1 MAQVTSV
8 TVTGTPV
15 AGVAYRTYVRYSVV
29 MEGSAATV
37 DERVVACC
45 WLPGFPLR
53 VIAHEQ
59 ADLSG
64 PVALA
69 SDGEAHPVV
78 LDCTDAARDHGVE
91 PGMLVSR
98 AMGCCGTLQVLGCD
112 VPRVEAAA
120 ERFVQRLEAHG
131 AAVQAMEPGRA
142 FFDAAPLVLL
152 YGGLPKVFERL
163 LASFA
168 GGNVRIGA
176 GPNPFVAWVATRHA
190 PPGGWLRVA
199 PEETRRMLARMP
211 LTLLP
216 ASPDLVKLLHALG
229 LEALGDVAA
238 LDVHHVA
245 DRLGADGVRLHALAR
260 GEDPSRLE
268 PRVPVDPVTEL
279 LAFPEAVANVQTL
292 ESAVQL
298 LAERLAAHPRCVQHA
313 PRAVIVSCVLATGT
327 SWSARRV
334 LRTPT
339 IDARRIALA
348 ARPMLE
354 EVPAA
359 VERLELM
366 LDGFEP
372 RAADQRSLLGGRG
385 GASFAG
391 TALDDDAL
399 GGLDDDRVQRG
410 MRHVQEALG
419 EDSLLQVLEVEP
431 WSRVPERH
439 AVLVPRGR
447 ARDEERDVRGGRSG
461 AIGAV
466 DVGRGVWN

>member
-1 MAQVTSV
+1 MDGGADS
-8 TVTGTPV
+8 
-15 AGVAYRTYVRYSVV
+15 S
-29 MEGSAATV
+29 
-37 DERVVACC
+37 ERVVACC

-53 VIAHEQ
+53 VVAHGQ
-59 ADLSG
+59 ADLAG

-69 SDGEAHPVV
+69 SDAEAHPVV

-98 AMGCCGTLQVLGCD
+98 AMGCCGGLEVLACD

-131 AAVQAMEPGRA
+131 AAVQPMEPGRA
-142 FFDAAPLVLL
+142 FFDAAPLVRL

-163 LASFA
+163 LAAFQ
-168 GGNVRIGA
+168 GGSVRIGA

-190 PPGGWLRVA
+190 PAGGWLRVA
-199 PEETRRMLARMP
+199 PDETKRMLERMP

-216 ASPDLVKLLHALG
+216 AGPELVRLLHALG
-229 LEALGDVAA
+229 LETLGDVAA

-268 PRVPVDPVTEL
+268 PRIPVEPVAEL
-279 LAFPEAVANVQTL
+279 LAFPEPVANAQTL
-292 ESAVQL
+292 ESAAQL

-313 PRAVIVSCVLATGT
+313 PRAVVVSCVLATGS
-327 SWSARRV
+327 SWSSRRV

-348 ARPMLE
+348 ARPALE
-354 EVPAA
+354 EVPAP
-359 VERLELM
+359 VERLELL

-385 GASFAG
+385 GALAAG
-391 TALDDDAL
+391 AFDDDSL
-399 GGLDDDRVQRG
+399 RGLDDDRVQRG

-419 EDSLLQVLEVEP
+419 EEALLQVLEVEP

-447 ARDEERDVRGGRSG
+447 ARDDASDQRDIRGGV
-461 AIGAV
+461 IGGSA

>member
-1 MAQVTSV
+1 MSQRFAHR
-8 TVTGTPV
+8 GTLSQ
-15 AGVAYRTYVRYSVV
+15 GVAYRTYVRYGVG
-29 MEGSAATV
+29 MGAGV
-37 DERVVACC
+37 DSSERVVACC

-53 VIAHEQ
+53 VVAHGQ

-69 SDGEAHPVV
+69 SDAEAHPVV
-78 LDCTDAARDHGVE
+78 LDCTGAARDHGVE

-98 AMGCCGTLQVLGCD
+98 AMGCCGSLQVLSCD

-131 AAVQAMEPGRA
+131 AAVQPMEPGRA
-142 FFDAAPLVLL
+142 FFDAAPLERL
-152 YGGLPKVFERL
+152 YGGLPSVFERL
-163 LASFA
+163 LAAFS
-168 GGNVRIGA
+168 NPQVRIGA

-190 PPGGWLRVA
+190 PAGGWLRVA
-199 PEETRRMLARMP
+199 PDETKRMLERMP

-216 ASPDLVKLLHALG
+216 AGPELVKLLHALG
-229 LEALGDVAA
+229 LETLGDVAA

-260 GEDPSRLE
+260 GDDPSRLE
-268 PRVPVDPVTEL
+268 PRIPVEPVAEL
-279 LAFPEAVANVQTL
+279 LAFPEPVANAQTL
-292 ESAVQL
+292 ESAAHL
-298 LAERLAAHPRCVQHA
+298 LAERLASHPRCVQHA
-313 PRAVIVSCVLATGT
+313 PRAVVVSCVLATGT
-327 SWSARRV
+327 SWSSRRV

-348 ARPMLE
+348 ARPALD
-354 EVPAA
+354 EVPAP
-359 VERLELM
+359 VERIELL

-385 GASFAG
+385 NAMAAGAF
-391 TALDDDAL
+391 DDDAL
-399 GGLDDDRVQRG
+399 RGLDDDRVQRG

-419 EDSLLQVLEVEP
+419 EEALLQVLEVEP

-447 ARDEERDVRGGRSG
+447 ARDDDPQRDIRGGPAG
-461 AIGAV
+461 G

>member
-1 MAQVTSV
+1 MA
-8 TVTGTPV
+8 
-15 AGVAYRTYVRYSVV
+15 
-29 MEGSAATV
+29 AAA
-37 DERVVACC
+37 DMGEDGAVVACC
-45 WLPGFPLR
+45 WMPGFPLR
-53 VIAHEQ
+53 VVAHGR
-59 ADLSG
+59 ADLAT

-78 LDCTDAARDHGVE
+78 LDCTGAARDHGVE

-98 AMGCCGTLQVLGCD
+98 AMGCCGSLQVLACD

-131 AAVQAMEPGRA
+131 AAVQPLEPGRA
-142 FFDAAPLVLL
+142 FFDAAPLVRL
-152 YGGLPKVFERL
+152 YGGMAGVFERL
-163 LASFA
+163 LAAYA
-168 GGNVRIGA
+168 GGQVRIGA

-190 PPGGWLRVA
+190 PAGGWLRVA
-199 PEETRRMLARMP
+199 PEEAKQMLARMP

-216 ASPDLVKLLHALG
+216 AGPDLLRLLHALG
-229 LEALGDVAA
+229 LETLGDVAA

-245 DRLGADGVRLHALAR
+245 DRLGAEGVRLHALAR
-260 GEDPSRLE
+260 GEDPTRLE
-268 PRVPVDPVTEL
+268 PRVPAEPVSEL
-279 LAFPEAVANVQTL
+279 IAFPEPVANAQTL

-298 LAERLAAHPRCVQHA
+298 LAERLTAHPRCVQHA
-313 PRAVIVSCVLATGT
+313 PRAVVVTCVLASGT
-327 SWSARRV
+327 SFSSRRV

-339 IDARRIALA
+339 VDARRLALA
-348 ARPMLE
+348 VRPALA

-359 VERLELM
+359 VERLQLE

-372 RAADQRSLLGGRG
+372 RASDQRSLLGGRG
-385 GASFAG
+385 NQMAAGAF
-391 TALDDDAL
+391 DDDQL
-399 GGLDDDRVQRG
+399 SGLDDERVQRG

-447 ARDEERDVRGGRSG
+447 AREDDAD
-461 AIGAV
+461 AITGH

>member
-1 MAQVTSV
+1 MD
-8 TVTGTPV
+8 G
-15 AGVAYRTYVRYSVV
+15 GVDS
-29 MEGSAATV
+29 GG
-37 DERVVACC
+37 ERVVACC

-59 ADLSG
+59 ADLAG

-98 AMGCCGTLQVLGCD
+98 AMGCCGALQVLGCD

-131 AAVQAMEPGRA
+131 AAVQPMEPGRA
-142 FFDAAPLVLL
+142 FFDAAPLVRL
-152 YGGLPKVFERL
+152 YGGLPKVFQRL
-163 LASFA
+163 LAAFS
-168 GGNVRIGA
+168 GGEVRIGA

-199 PEETRRMLARMP
+199 PEETRRMLERMP

-216 ASPDLVKLLHALG
+216 AGADLLKLLHALG
-229 LEALGDVAA
+229 LETLGDVAA
-238 LDVHHVA
+238 LNVHHVA

-268 PRVPVDPVTEL
+268 PRIPVEPVSEL
-279 LAFPEAVANVQTL
+279 LAFPEPVANVQTL

-313 PRAVIVSCVLATGT
+313 PRAVVVSCVLATGT

-339 IDARRIALA
+339 IDARRLALT
-348 ARPMLE
+348 ARPILE

-359 VERLELM
+359 VERLELL

-385 GASFAG
+385 GALAAG
-391 TALDDDAL
+391 AFDDDAPGAL
-399 GGLDDDRVQRG
+399 RAGLDDDRVQRG

-419 EDSLLQVLEVEP
+419 EDALLQVLEVEP

-447 ARDEERDVRGGRSG
+447 ARDEARGVRGAPS
-461 AIGAV
+461 